1 MKGPELRAVLEI
13 SPSALGD
20 AAALDKERK
29 RSGKRS
35 LLHGIPILL
44 KDNIATMASEGEH
57 SFIRDMSSKYYI
69 NNIGQSLQ
77 A

>member
-1 MKGPELRAVLEI
+1 MKGPELRAVLET

-44 KDNIATMASEGEH
+44 KDNIATIASEGEYRLARKLD
-57 SFIRDMSSKYYI
+57 S
-69 NNIGQSLQ
+69 NQ
-77 A
+77 AEKIDDYLLL

>member
-44 KDNIATMASEGEH
+44 KDNIATIASEGEYRLARKLD
-57 SFIRDMSSKYYI
+57 SNQAK
-69 NNIGQSLQ
+69 NIDD
-77 A
+77 

>member
-1 MKGPELRAVLEI
+1 MKGPELRAVLET

-29 RSGKRS
+29 KSGKRS

-44 KDNIATMASEGEH
+44 KDNIATIASEGECRLARKLD
-57 SFIRDMSSKYYI
+57 SNQAK
-69 NNIGQSLQ
+69 NIDGYSLL
-77 A
+77 